1 MARSRAQVPRPR
13 NRRHRPRYAG
23 SVPTE
28 FRLRFPL
35 SEVEFWAARYASADD
50 TGVEAIGEEARQR
63 GWYTRDEF
71 LAVMRWKSVRT
82 HSLCERNTE
91 AAVVK
96 ATKSALYV
104 HDQPSR
110 VRALT
115 ALQGVGLQSASI
127 LLHFAHR
134 DPYPILDDRALWSLS
149 VDPPPTSYSFELW
162 WQYARKC
169 RALGYEAGVS
179 MRTLQR
185 ALWQYAT
192 EHQEPR

>member
-1 MARSRAQVPRPR
+1 MS
-13 NRRHRPRYAG
+13 
-23 SVPTE
+23 TE

-35 SEVEFWAARYASADD
+35 SEVGFWAARYASADD
-50 TGVEAIGEEARQR
+50 AGVEAIGEEARQR
-63 GWYTRDEF
+63 GWYTRDGF

-82 HSLCERNTE
+82 QGRCARNSE
-91 AAVVK
+91 ATVVN
-96 ATKSALYV
+96 ATKSALHV

-115 ALQGVGLQSASI
+115 ALQGVGLPSASV

-149 VDPPPTSYSFELW
+149 VDPPSHSCSFEFW
-162 WQYARKC
+162 SRYTRAC
-169 RALGYEAGVS
+169 RSLADEAGAS
-179 MRTLQR
+179 MRTLHR

-192 EHQEPR
+192 EHQSEA

>member
-1 MARSRAQVPRPR
+1 VL
-13 NRRHRPRYAG
+13 
-23 SVPTE
+23 TE

-35 SEVEFWAARYASADD
+35 SEVAFWAARYAYADD
-50 TGVEAIGEEARQR
+50 AGVEAIGEEARQR
-63 GWYTRDEF
+63 GCYTRDEF

-115 ALQGVGLQSASI
+115 ALQGVGLPSASI

-134 DPYPILDDRALWSLS
+134 DPYPILDDRVMWSLS
-149 VDPPPTSYSFELW
+149 VDPLPTSYSFDLW
-162 WQYARKC
+162 WQYARTC
-169 RALGYEAGVS
+169 RALADEAGVS
-179 MRTLQR
+179 MRTLHR

-192 EHQEPR
+192 EHQSEA

>member
-1 MARSRAQVPRPR
+1 
-13 NRRHRPRYAG
+13 
-23 SVPTE
+23 VPTE

-35 SEVEFWAARYASADD
+35 SEVEFWAARYPSSDD
-50 TGVEAIGEEARQR
+50 AGVEAIGEDARRR

-71 LAVMRWKSVRT
+71 LAVMRWRSART

-115 ALQGVGLQSASI
+115 ALQGVGLPSASI
-127 LLHFAHR
+127 LLHFGHR
-134 DPYPILDDRALWSLS
+134 DPYPILDDRALWSLG
-149 VDPPPTSYSFELW
+149 VDPLPTSYSFELW
-162 WQYARKC
+162 WQYARTC
-169 RALGYEAGVS
+169 RALADEAGVS

-185 ALWQYAT
+185 ALWQYSN